1 MAKGWDGVR
10 LKILSRVRCYMFGAI
25 TLPPPRA
32 SDFLFAPKFTEY
44 GITEHKSD
52 PSISES
58 VTEGL
63 LIQDQTCLYSKPKA
77 RMSL

>member
-10 LKILSRVRCYMFGAI
+10 LKILSRVRCYMFGVI
-25 TLPPPRA
+25 TLPPRA

-44 GITEHKSD
+44 GITEHESD

-63 LIQDQTCLYSKPKA
+63 LIQDQSI
-77 RMSL
+77 

>member
-25 TLPPPRA
+25 TLPPRVN
-32 SDFLFAPKFTEY
+32 DFLFALKFTEY

-58 VTEGL
+58 VIEGL

-77 RMSL
+77 RMSQ

>member
-10 LKILSRVRCYMFGAI
+10 LKILSRVRCYMFGVI
-25 TLPPPRA
+25 TLPPRA
-32 SDFLFAPKFTEY
+32 SDFLFALKFTEY

-63 LIQDQTCLYSKPKA
+63 LIQDQTCLYSKQKA
-77 RMSL
+77 RMSP

>member
-25 TLPPPRA
+25 TLPSRVN
-32 SDFLFAPKFTEY
+32 DFLFALKFTEY

-58 VTEGL
+58 VIEGL

-77 RMSL
+77 RMSQ